1 MSFQSTRGH
10 HLRSALDTVQCF
22 FPKIFRSYQR
32 SRSLARIAALPT
44 EAFLA
49 QADRYDAAAQFCD
62 ADPSGNPLAVL
73 FRDLA
78 DRWRCRAPSRQI
90 AHERGAA

>member
-22 FPKIFRSYQR
+22 FPKIFRSYHR

-49 QADRYDAAAQFCD
+49 QADSYDKLAQCYD
-62 ADPSGNPLAVL
+62 VEPSGNPLAVL

>member
-22 FPKIFRSYQR
+22 FPKIFRSYHR

-49 QADRYDAAAQFCD
+49 QADRYDEAARFCD
-62 ADPSGNPLAVL
+62 VQPAGNPLAVL

-90 AHERGAA
+90 AHDRGAA

>member
-1 MSFQSTRGH
+1 MSFQSPGRH

-22 FPKIFRSYQR
+22 FPKIFHSYHR

-49 QADRYDAAAQFCD
+49 QADRYDEAARFCD
-62 ADPSGNPLAVL
+62 VQPAGNPLAVL

-78 DRWRCRAPSRQI
+78 NRWRCRAPSCQI
-90 AHERGAA
+90 AHDRGAA

>member
-1 MSFQSTRGH
+1 MSFQSPGRH

-22 FPKIFRSYQR
+22 FPKVFRSYQR

-49 QADRYDAAAQFCD
+49 QADGYDKLAQCYD
-62 ADPSGNPLAVL
+62 VEPSDNPLAVL